1 MQGPSIYKEQFEN
14 ICSLLID
21 KINMVTLTEAKLEGS
36 FPINQVLIKRFH
48 QLFWLDI
55 NINIG
60 VAII

>member
-1 MQGPSIYKEQFEN
+1 
-14 ICSLLID
+14 
-21 KINMVTLTEAKLEGS
+21 MVTLTEAKLEGS

>member
-1 MQGPSIYKEQFEN
+1 MI
-14 ICSLLID
+14 
-21 KINMVTLTEAKLEGS
+21 TLTEAKLEGS

-60 VAII
+60 VAIISIKSTLLAKILSS